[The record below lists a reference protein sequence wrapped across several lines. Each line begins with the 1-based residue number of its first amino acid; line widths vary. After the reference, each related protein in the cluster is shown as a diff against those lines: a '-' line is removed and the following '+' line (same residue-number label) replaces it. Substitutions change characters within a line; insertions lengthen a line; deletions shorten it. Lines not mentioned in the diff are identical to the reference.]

1 MRTWRRLSRGL
12 RTGSRWLGGPHLK
25 SGCPIFATVSSSL
38 RWAIV
43 RSTIRLSSSEPGY
56 PDRAGLI
63 QKIVTVTR
71 PWPILRPFDKV
82 SGDWIA
88 VHVLQLF
95 DSLVVGEDV

>member
-1 MRTWRRLSRGL
+1 M
-12 RTGSRWLGGPHLK
+12 
-25 SGCPIFATVSSSL
+25 
-38 RWAIV
+38 

-71 PWPILRPFDKV
+71 PWPILRLFDEA

-95 DSLVVGEDV
+95 DSLVVSEDIQVVVADVPEGFRREAL

>member
-1 MRTWRRLSRGL
+1 
-12 RTGSRWLGGPHLK
+12 
-25 SGCPIFATVSSSL
+25 
-38 RWAIV
+38 V

-71 PWPILRPFDKV
+71 PWPVFGPFDKV

-95 DSLVVGEDV
+95 DSLVVGEDVEVVVAGLPEGFRREAL